1 MTAKVVHFVRDQD
14 VSLNFGRITI
24 AAGELW
30 CAKTGGRKPSKPS
43 TTTTR
48 SEVTCRGCLHVV
60 DIVNRDEDL
69 KRVAR
74 DKARETARLAE
85 IAKRPCVVCERT
97 TPTGERHHCDGK
109 LRSAGSLFRV
119 YGARDGST
127 YEMFEIV
134 EEETLFD
141 WIQVVG
147 STTKLEG
154 PWHITG
160 MGYEPPHGYTQMF
173 MANKETR
180 VLVPMHSVT
189 MMKGV
194 MD

>member
-14 VSLNFGRITI
+14 QHLNFGRITI

-30 CAKTGGRKPSKPS
+30 CAKMAGHKPPPHLS
-43 TTTTR
+43 TMTW
-48 SEVTCRGCLHVV
+48 SEVTCRRCRHLMDQVERAEEREA
-60 DIVNRDEDL
+60 NA
-69 KRVAR
+69 RV
-74 DKARETARLAE
+74 TARLAE
-85 IAKRPCVVCERT
+85 IAAERPCEVCDQL
-97 TPTGERHHCDGK
+97 TPRGERHHCDGK

-147 STTKLEG
+147 STTKLKG

-173 MANKETR
+173 MVNKETR
-180 VLVPMHSVT
+180 TLIPMHAVT

-194 MD
+194 ME